1 MTLSARLED
10 LEVTLE
16 HMLMDVF
23 VSFST
28 VSLAQN
34 CFNISLKNALIYP
47 SSLCFIWVTSPAH
60 NFSWRWG
67 LTYVHATFQML
78 CS

>member
-28 VSLAQN
+28 VSLAQH
-34 CFNISLKNALIYP
+34 CFNISLK
-47 SSLCFIWVTSPAH
+47 
-60 NFSWRWG
+60 
-67 LTYVHATFQML
+67 ML
-78 CS
+78 